1 MMRVKDTIATTADT
15 AQRELEEFDNR
26 VREIL
31 KRAELDKKRAKK
43 RAKPTPKAE
52 TKKVVVE
59 QKDHA
64 PANEAQKEIL
74 TGRALLPFVINALAK
89 KELVPGAPKSDEAI
103 RFVLSTITPEQ
114 LEKMQSAL
122 TPMQIGCLNKAL
134 ELSRKM
140 RLDELLESFW
150 KAKLGEALEVFR
162 KTGKFAL

>member
-1 MMRVKDTIATTADT
+1 MMRVKDTIATTTDT

-103 RFVLSTITPEQ
+103 RFLLSSITPEQ
-114 LEKMQSAL
+114 LEKMQSIFTSVQMDSL
-122 TPMQIGCLNKAL
+122 YKAL
-134 ELSRKM
+134 ELYRKM
-140 RLDELLESFW
+140 RVDELLELFR
-150 KAKLGEALEVFR
+150 KRKQDEAL
-162 KTGKFAL
+162 G